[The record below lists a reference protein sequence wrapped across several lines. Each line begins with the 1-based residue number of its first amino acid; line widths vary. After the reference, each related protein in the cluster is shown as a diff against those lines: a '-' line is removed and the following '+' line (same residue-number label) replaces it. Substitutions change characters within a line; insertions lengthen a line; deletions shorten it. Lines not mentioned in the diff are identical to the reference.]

1 MRSPKVWKINGFEG
15 TFTDEEII
23 SLITR
28 GEIKKDYELSTKDM
42 KEWVKLEDSIY
53 SYYIQED
60 KNETL

>member
-1 MRSPKVWKINGFEG
+1 MSSKIWKINGFEG
-15 TFTDEEII
+15 TFSDEEII
-23 SLITR
+23 SLIKR
-28 GEIKKDYELSTKDM
+28 GEIKKDYELTTKEM